1 MVVIIIV
8 MTSMMMIRIIV
19 AYLPTYLPIYLP
31 TYHLLTYL
39 RVGVSVD
46 MSMSTLHLLYEVV
59 GIGQIPIVCNRYAE
73 GEVSVERLSF
83 AGTTTACCGV
93 AYMTQSDVTYTY
105 HHRSYRI
112 VLYIYI
118 IIIYLHVKS
127 YQKSYHSIT

>member
-1 MVVIIIV
+1 MIV
-8 MTSMMMIRIIV
+8 MNMSMMMG
-19 AYLPTYLPIYLP
+19 YGGDHYSDDEYDDDKNNCSLPTYYQPIYLP

-83 AGTTTACCGV
+83 AGPTAACCGV
-93 AYMTQSDVTYTY
+93 AYMTQSD
-105 HHRSYRI
+105 
-112 VLYIYI
+112 
-118 IIIYLHVKS
+118 
-127 YQKSYHSIT
+127 IT